1 MAESGNSIVADK
13 SKAFAIRVVG
23 MARYLQ
29 KEKGEFVLSKQV
41 LKSGTSIGANVRESK
56 NAESKLD
63 FVHKLEIALKESD
76 ETEYWLDILYETNY
90 IPQSIYDSMLTD
102 NKELTAL
109 LTSIIKTSKSSINK

>member
-63 FVHKLEIALKESD
+63 FIHKLEIALKESD

-109 LTSIIKTSKSSINK
+109 LTSIIKTSKSSISK

>member
-56 NAESKLD
+56 NAESTLD
-63 FVHKLEIALKESD
+63 FIHKLEIALKESD

-109 LTSIIKTSKSSINK
+109 LISIIKTSKSSINK

>member
-1 MAESGNSIVADK
+1 MAESGNSIIADK

-63 FVHKLEIALKESD
+63 FIHKLEIALKESD

>member
-1 MAESGNSIVADK
+1 MAESGNSIIADK

-23 MARYLQ
+23 MARYIQ

-63 FVHKLEIALKESD
+63 FIHKLEIALKESD

-102 NKELTAL
+102 NKELTAP

>member
-63 FVHKLEIALKESD
+63 FIHKLEIALKESD